1 MFVGDETTTS
11 LISKSEN
18 DSMENDGV
26 KMTAQSNIL
35 IDTYRERMNSSLF
48 PWLHEKES
56 NVIDNTPEAREY
68 RKKMML
74 RAVYGLL
81 EN

>member
-68 RKKMML
+68 REKMML